1 MSINR
6 INFSFRQEL
15 FSLLIKTL
23 KWKIR
28 HMSNIYIKIICFLS
42 GDEVEDLCGNTAAIY
57 DLERLY
63 IN

>member
-1 MSINR
+1 
-6 INFSFRQEL
+6 
-15 FSLLIKTL
+15 
-23 KWKIR
+23 
-28 HMSNIYIKIICFLS
+28 MSNIYIKIICFLS